1 MTTYETNLFVFAPCM
16 DCLYS
21 NHHLYLPLYL
31 NIMQW
36 GPTCFLDHESS
47 PDTSLRLRWI
57 SLLIH
62 SFADP
67 SRHHL
72 PDPGV
77 IIWPRSDTLTL
88 GKREDQFYDNS
99 SRRCL
104 TQSARL
110 HLLRISSWPR
120 NRGNILPSKQKEN
133 HQKNVTNKFK
143 NFSVQRHFAHRRLK
157 QKCLWQ

>member
-1 MTTYETNLFVFAPCM
+1 M

-31 NIMQW
+31 NIMRW
-36 GPTCFLDHESS
+36 GPTCFLGHESS

-67 SRHHL
+67 SRHHI

-77 IIWPRSDTLTL
+77 NIWLSETERSSFMTTLLADASLSQLVYTFWENHPDPETVAKFCRQNKKKTT
-88 GKREDQFYDNS
+88 KR
-99 SRRCL
+99 
-104 TQSARL
+104 
-110 HLLRISSWPR
+110 
-120 NRGNILPSKQKEN
+120 ILPINSKTFQYKDILPIDDW
-133 HQKNVTNKFK
+133 NKSAGG
-143 NFSVQRHFAHRRLK
+143 NSRSRVCVRDI
-157 QKCLWQ
+157 